1 MDLALYIDNTRLDL
15 FKDESVTINDVIQD
29 IKDISKVFAPYTQ
42 QFSVPASSTN
52 NKIFKHYYDF
62 DIIQGF
68 DARFRVAAS
77 IKLNGADWKTGKI
90 QLTGVKLKNNAPN
103 SYKLVFYGNTSDLNE
118 IFSGQQLSS
127 LFPLNAYDIS
137 STTTDIQ
144 YAFQSGLT
152 STGVTATGLT
162 DRNIVVPLITLQNY
176 YQYVTSTISTPN
188 LYDVSFTDLQK
199 ELKPAIKVK
208 RIIEAIQTQ
217 YDIEFNMVDEGSI
230 ISFFGCDMF
239 EELYLWLHRE
249 KTAYTD
255 PSDTT
260 KYYGINYNLRAKKL
274 TLSDYTYIGGSGDVL
289 TGGTL
294 VVPQGE
300 SYSLRFRFVQS
311 GFGSGTP
318 IELIVRDKNTNE
330 LLFNKKTVTVASPTP
345 TNISLLNLTSGTL
358 EERIYDLE
366 IRFNNNTGVP
376 VAFQTQNT
384 YPSAFGLEIDKT
396 VNAVVTQHFY
406 GNTAFAMTGQV
417 YIQDYLPKMKIID
430 FLAGLFKTFNLT
442 AYTLPGSDK
451 IYVQTF
457 DDFMTQ
463 GTTRDIT
470 KYVNTNKKAVNRP
483 IPYSQID
490 FTYGEAVTNSSL
502 RFLNSFGQQFGNLNY
517 SAPDDFQGQAFN
529 LKVPFQHSVLI
540 NPNQS
545 DNIYAWWCDA
555 EGKTTLGNPYLFFN
569 HVKDATANP
578 ITAASW
584 TQYMCPSNVTDDEN
598 HTLNFGAE
606 YDELNGVV
614 NTNSLFS
621 RFYTQYIVQLFEE
634 QGRIIQIEAYL
645 PLDILLSYT
654 LNDTIRISGRDYYIN
669 KIKTNLLTKKATLEL
684 ITKTNSY
691 TASVLT

>member
-1 MDLALYIDNTRLDL
+1 MDLALYIDDTRLDL
-15 FKDESVTINDVIQD
+15 FRDESVTINDVIQD
-29 IKDISKVFAPYTQ
+29 IQDISKVFAPYTQ

-68 DARFRVAAS
+68 DARFRVAGS
-77 IKLNGADWKTGKI
+77 IKLNGADWKTGKV
-90 QLTGVKLKNNAPN
+90 QLTGVKLKNEAPN

-118 IFSGQQLSS
+118 IFSGQDLSS
-127 LFPLNAYDIS
+127 LFPLNAYDMN
-137 STTTDIQ
+137 STGTDVQ

-152 STGVTATGLT
+152 STGVTATTLAN
-162 DRNIVVPLITLQNY
+162 RNVVVPLITLQNY
-176 YQYVTSTISTPN
+176 YQYVTSVIATPN
-188 LYDVSFTDLQK
+188 LWDVVFTDLRK

-230 ISFFGCDMF
+230 VSFFGCDMF

-255 PSDTT
+255 PSDAT
-260 KYYGINYNLRAKKL
+260 KHYGINYNLRAIKL
-274 TLSDYTYIGGSGDVL
+274 TFADYTYIGGSGDVL
-289 TGGTL
+289 TGSTL
-294 VVPQGE
+294 VVPKGE
-300 SYSLRFRFVQS
+300 SYSLRFRFILGISPV
-311 GFGSGTP
+311 GTP

-330 LLFNKKTVTVASPTP
+330 LLYTDKTLTIAAPTP
-345 TNISLLNLTSGTL
+345 TSITIAGLTSGTL
-358 EERIYDLE
+358 EERIYDIE
-366 IRFNNNTGVP
+366 VRFNNDTA
-376 VAFQTQNT
+376 VAASFIAQNT

-396 VNAVVTQHFY
+396 ANAVTTQHFY
-406 GNTAFAMTGQV
+406 GNSAFAMAGQV
-417 YIQDYLPKMKIID
+417 YIQDYLPKMKVID

-463 GTTRDIT
+463 GTVRDIT
-470 KYVNTNKKAVNRP
+470 KHVDTSKKAVNRP

-490 FTYGEAVTNSSL
+490 FTYGDAVTNSSL
-502 RFLNSFGQQFGNLNY
+502 RYLNSFGQQFGNLNY

-529 LKVPFQHSVLI
+529 LKVPFQHTVLI
-540 NPNQS
+540 NPSLS

-555 EGKTTLGNPYLFFN
+555 EGKTTLGKPYLFFN

-578 ITAASW
+578 ITASNW
-584 TQYMCPSNVTDDEN
+584 TQYMAPSNVTDDEN

-634 QGRIIQIEAYL
+634 QGRIIQIQAYL

-669 KIKTNLLTKKATLEL
+669 KIKTNLLTKKAKLEL